1 MDWNVMIQLI
11 LGHELKGRYA
21 KKDKR
26 YESKDTDPPTLM
38 EGQNKFGKSNLG
50 ITIYVRLSTDRVS
63 PYRLSIQYV

>member
-38 EGQNKFGKSNLG
+38 EG
-50 ITIYVRLSTDRVS
+50 
-63 PYRLSIQYV
+63 